1 MKNKRTPF
9 QRILSLLCAGVM
21 LFSITPVQSFAEDVG
36 TNSQA
41 VVSQAEA
48 EPQPAAAPQP
58 AAETQPSAEPQ
69 PSVAPQTT
77 GETEP
82 AGEPQPEEDPQP
94 AADVPVTLVTLDQAA
109 LELTVGSE
117 ATLTATVEPADA
129 TDPTVTWGSDT
140 PDVASVT
147 DGTVQALKAGS
158 ATITATAGGQFAECQ
173 VTVKEAS
180 QKEIPDVQVT
190 IAEATYGKPSQVTV
204 RSNANGTIKINEQ
217 TQTVSKWWNTTFDLA
232 PMDAGKHEISY
243 TFEPDQSEQDRFDK
257 ATGAVIATVNPKPI
271 SVQSFTLASDTV
283 EYDGTGVFSVGTVTL
298 DQSNILN
305 NDDVQ
310 ANAAGFTAKASPVNA
325 GPVSVSLAVQDENNV
340 LTGADADNYELKSLE
355 NLAPVSGTISPKP
368 ISVTEV
374 AFGSKEYDGK
384 AEIPE
389 ELATMTF
396 DGLVGGDEV
405 KLAGASYRL
414 MDSVAA
420 GDGKAV
426 EANFDKASLTGA
438 AADNYTLTPVAN
450 PTLGTVNVT
459 AKELTV
465 QVAEDFVATKVSDG
479 DTALTE
485 DNKTDIQAALSLN
498 GVVGQDDVALEV
510 NFDNAAYASGSV
522 FDDNSI
528 QGLSFSLSG
537 TDVAN
542 YSLDQ
547 AYEMAA
553 QITANAAKD
562 VDLSQL
568 ADGVAQIADG
578 VTIAFQPGTNAEG
591 KVPYWYSAVPALA
604 AQETAQLLDENGNGY
619 QFPDLKQG
627 ENTCDNMYA
636 LVNGVYYGPFR
647 IAYQGDSVAPVIDVD
662 NVESVQFGKPWN
674 KELQYTFVIT
684 DADSGVDTTSL
695 QYYVGKKDLDAD
707 QIQDWLSG
715 NPEKID
721 ENTYRFTVSTQ
732 ENSLS
737 NRLYIRV
744 QDMAG
749 NTEALYSYCT
759 LVVENTPPK
768 LTIDLG
774 GVDISIP
781 HKSYTITANAL
792 DESSNDEILYSGV
805 HQIQYVLTTQGENGE
820 ETVLEKTISAN
831 DAPSKPGNLWE
842 YQKLEG
848 VLDLGKQTD
857 YNGTY
862 TLTVTATDFCGNT
875 SAEQTFTL
883 EYDNTS
889 AEIEV
894 EMADPYQEN
903 YFRADNCGVAVTFT
917 DDNLWVTDGNGEIGD
932 YTVTLTGT
940 EKGGKKD
947 AVLTKS
953 LTGKQE
959 GDDDTTGTIQ
969 FTAEEITAAFA
980 DGNVKISATAT
991 DTAGN
996 ASKEVNSSFELD
1008 TTAPVLTKV
1017 SATEGGKHYEADGKV
1032 YYNKA
1037 FTLTYVVDELNY
1049 NANEV
1054 SFEDNAQ
1061 TETGDAVVT
1070 TDATE
1075 AGNITWTV
1083 SGDAEKVDNA
1093 VYKPSLTV
1101 KDKAG
1106 NALVAGSELETTGQ
1120 NAAEVANGTASLK
1133 NAFVLDT
1140 VPPKL
1145 TNVQMTEGGKEYN
1158 EGIYYQGSFAVTFT
1172 LSETNYDASDDKCA
1186 VTSVVEGDAKP
1197 LEVAKETTPDGHT
1210 VTVTAP
1216 YADTEKTTYDIS
1228 LAVTDKAGNKLS
1240 GKADNTTIVEGKA
1253 TAKTCIMDNVNPVAK
1268 LSYTD
1273 LDATHFYTEQ
1283 DGKELTAYYNGDITT
1298 TLQLTDKGSIDT
1310 NLVSFTRYKDGGEAL
1325 AVELPAYDSEQ
1336 VVETVEVGN
1345 TVEAGENH
1353 LADGVYTYTLYGTDK
1368 AGNPLNVLEK
1378 DVFGKTP
1385 ENSGDGD
1392 ATIRFAEGCGADNA
1406 YTTAVKAMD
1415 TVNPTVEITYT
1426 DLDATHF
1433 YQEEGSSLV
1442 NAYYNHDFTAA
1453 FSFTE
1458 QYGTAGKTF
1467 GMDGSKLHYVQGLTD
1482 ASDKDLAQANGEAA
1496 AQVQYNVTG
1505 QAENAHYTFTAYGED
1520 KAGNPLI
1527 VTEHDTTAPGATVTY
1542 EDGKTAAYESNYQ
1555 KVLDTVAPIFSL
1567 ALDDPKNTSV
1577 SVDGDRAYY
1586 NTDLQA
1592 TFTVKDANL
1601 DDGKINTLTNS
1612 KLGFDFNYDEADVSW
1627 QSSSLQHNAAEPV
1640 LNIIQSTLTAADDG
1654 VHRFQIEGED
1664 RAGNALVQAKDEA
1677 AKTGFRATLSQGE
1690 GKFWT
1695 NVKVHDTV
1703 APKLNVAFSDS
1714 ETFYQSLLANDGEG
1728 SYYMVSIN
1736 KPYRSTSSVSGLLT
1750 KDDCS
1755 PAKVTYQVESTTKDQ
1770 ALTKDGYD
1778 HSALNMKMEGAQ
1790 IFYLSKLEIS
1800 DRAGNSSVMPGATSK
1815 IYMDVEVP
1823 ETDDLVP
1830 NVSVV
1835 ALTTD
1840 AVRGQ
1845 AGTDLY
1851 KSDVTVRAT
1860 VTDPGEGINASGLY
1874 QVYYKVLVNGED
1886 WTDKVAVS
1894 SKGSMVQPGLLV
1906 YGTSGEGV
1914 SITPPAN
1921 ETISCQDVIDF
1932 TFNANT
1938 FNYND
1943 VKVFVWAQD
1952 NAGNLLEESLG
1963 ARYQFGIDITAPT
1976 IRVTYDNN
1984 DVQNE
1989 KYFKNDRTATIVI
2002 TERNFDPNNTT
2013 ISTQNEASIGGWSY
2027 EAGSMANGDDDTWT
2041 CQVTYSQDGDYTFD
2055 VSTTDLVGHKNGDVD
2070 YAGSAAPKEFTV
2082 DKTAPVIQI
2091 DFDNNDVRN
2100 GKYYNA
2106 VRTAT
2111 VQILEH
2117 NFSTEGV
2124 TLTTTAN
2131 IQEGS
2136 VTAPAAGGWS
2146 SGGDM
2151 NTAQVPFTA
2160 DGNYTMDVAFVDLAG
2175 NEAEPKSVEEFVVD
2189 TTAPE
2194 LEISGVEDRMA
2205 YNGDVAPVITYHDI
2219 NYDPQS
2225 AGVTIQG
2232 YKNSDGT
2239 NLSGVHTED
2248 AFGGSFVC
2256 DNIEPVKENDDV
2268 YTARGVVT
2276 DMAGN
2281 ETEVSVMFSVN
2292 RFGSTYFFADD
2303 TQALLDNYYTNQ
2315 PQALHVT
2322 EINVDGLASRRVTTS
2337 LNGDLKNLQE
2347 GTDYTVTESVPGWH
2361 QFDYTVNAANFET
2374 EGIYDVTFYSE
2385 DEAGNTSSN
2394 RAVKE
2399 NDAQTSD
2406 LPVSFVVDMTA
2417 PVNVITG
2424 VDNNEQYVAT
2434 ERTIMVNY
2442 DDNIGLRDLT
2452 IYVNDQAVA
2461 EYTADQLQ
2469 AAGGAVEYLAKAANQ
2484 WQQLTV
2490 VSTDMAGNVSEQ
2502 SMVRY
2507 LLTDNLF
2514 VQYFNNKPLFYG
2526 SLVAVAALVVLT
2538 VVFVNKKKNKQT
2550 TNA

>member
-1 MKNKRTPF
+1 MNNKRTPF

-36 TNSQA
+36 TNRQA
-41 VVSQAEA
+41 TVSQAEV
-48 EPQPAAAPQP
+48 EPQPAAESQP
-58 AAETQPSAEPQ
+58 AEEPQ
-69 PSVAPQTT
+69 PSAVPQTA

-82 AGEPQPEEDPQP
+82 AGEPQPEEEPQP
-94 AADVPVTLVTLDQAA
+94 EADVPVDSVTLDQVA
-109 LELTVGSE
+109 LELTVGGE
-117 ATLTATVEPADA
+117 ATLTATVEPDDA
-129 TDPTVTWGSDT
+129 TYPTVTWTSSD

-147 DGTVQALKAGS
+147 NGTVQALKAGS
-158 ATITATAGGQFAECQ
+158 TMITATAGGQSAQCQ
-173 VTVKEAS
+173 VTVKEDS

-190 IAEATYGKPSQVTV
+190 IAEATYGEPSQVTV
-204 RSNANGTIKINEQ
+204 SSNVSGTIEIDGQSK
-217 TQTVSKWWNTTFDLA
+217 TVGTWRPSTIEIELKS
-232 PMDAGKHEISY
+232 AGDHKISY
-243 TFEPDQSEQDRFDK
+243 TFKPDKTNQYEEV
-257 ATGAVIATVNPKPI
+257 TGEVIATVNPKPI

-325 GPVSVSLAVQDENNV
+325 GPVYVSLAVQDENSA
-340 LTGADADNYELKSLE
+340 LTGSDATNYKLDSLE

-389 ELATMTF
+389 DLATVTF
-396 DGLVGGDEV
+396 DGLVGSDEV

-414 MDSVAA
+414 MDSAAA

-426 EANFDKASLTGA
+426 EANFEKASLTGA

-485 DNKTDIQAALSLN
+485 GNKTDIQAALSLN

-510 NFDNAAYASGSV
+510 DFSSAAYASISPFGNNSV
-522 FDDNSI
+522 QN
-528 QGLSFSLSG
+528 LSLSLSG
-537 TDVAN
+537 ADMGN
-542 YSLDQ
+542 YKLKQEETTYKVD
-547 AYEMAA
+547 AE
-553 QITANAAKD
+553 ITANKGEEV

-568 ADGVAQIADG
+568 ADGVAKIAEN

-591 KVPYWYSAVPALA
+591 KAPYWYSAVPALA

-732 ENSLS
+732 ENSSS

-903 YFRADNCGVAVTFT
+903 YFRADNCGVTVTFT
-917 DDNLWVTDGNGEIGD
+917 DDNLWVTDGSGEIGD

-940 EKGGKKD
+940 AKGGKKD

-953 LTGKQE
+953 LTAKQE

-1008 TTAPVLTKV
+1008 TTAPELTKV
-1017 SATEGGKHYEADGKV
+1017 SATEGGNYYEADGKV

-1037 FTLTYVVDELNY
+1037 FTLTCVVDELNY

-1075 AGNITWTV
+1075 AGNITWSV
-1083 SGDAEKVDNA
+1083 SGQADNA
-1093 VYKPSLTV
+1093 VYKPGLTV
-1101 KDKAG
+1101 LDKAG
-1106 NALVAGSELETTGQ
+1106 NMLVLSGKLETDKYTAVEMNQ
-1120 NAAEVANGTASLK
+1120 AGTASMQ

-1140 VPPKL
+1140 VAPEL
-1145 TNVQMTEGGKEYN
+1145 TSVQMTEGGKEYN
-1158 EGIYYQGSFAVTFT
+1158 EGIYYQDGFAVTFT
-1172 LSETNYDASDDKCA
+1172 LSETNYDASDKNCA
-1186 VTSVVEGDAKP
+1186 VTSEVEGNANP

-1210 VTVTAP
+1210 VTVTASRV
-1216 YADTEKTTYDIS
+1216 DTEKTTYKIS
-1228 LAVTDKAGNKLS
+1228 LTVADKAGNLMD
-1240 GKADNTTIVEGKA
+1240 GEVNNTTTKNGKA

-1453 FSFTE
+1453 FSFAE
-1458 QYGTAGKTF
+1458 QYGTEGKTF
-1467 GMDGSKLHYVQGLTD
+1467 GIDGAKLHYVQGLTNT
-1482 ASDKDLAQANGEAA
+1482 SDKDLTQAQANGEAA
-1496 AQVQYNVTG
+1496 AQVQYDVTG

-1555 KVLDTVAPIFSL
+1555 KVLDTVAPTFSL

-1586 NTDLQA
+1586 NTDIQA
-1592 TFTVKDANL
+1592 TFTVKDVNL
-1601 DDGKINTLTNS
+1601 DSGKIETLTNS

-1627 QSSSLQHNAAEPV
+1627 QSGSLQHNAAEQV
-1640 LNIIQSTLTAADDG
+1640 TDTIVRTLTAADDG

-1703 APKLNVAFSDS
+1703 APKLNVDFSDS

-1914 SITPPAN
+1914 SITPPAD

>member
-1 MKNKRTPF
+1 MNNKRTPF

-190 IAEATYGKPSQVTV
+190 IAKATYGKPSQVTV

-232 PMDAGKHEISY
+232 PMDAGNHEISY

-325 GPVSVSLAVQDENNV
+325 GPVYVSLAVQDENNV
-340 LTGADADNYELKSLE
+340 LTGDDAGNYELKSLE

-384 AEIPE
+384 DEILE
-389 ELATMTF
+389 DLATVTF

-405 KLAGASYRL
+405 ELAGASYRL
-414 MDSVAA
+414 KDSAA
-420 GDGKAV
+420 VGDGKAV
-426 EANFDKASLTGA
+426 EADFVNASLTGA

-459 AKELTV
+459 PKELTV
-465 QVAEDFVATKVSDG
+465 QVQKDFKATKVSDG

-510 NFDNAAYASGSV
+510 DFSSAAYASISPFGNNSV
-522 FDDNSI
+522 QN
-528 QGLSFSLSG
+528 LSLSLSG
-537 TDVAN
+537 ADMGN
-542 YSLDQ
+542 YKLKQEETTYKVD
-547 AYEMAA
+547 AE
-553 QITANAAKD
+553 ITANKGEEV

-568 ADGVAQIADG
+568 ADGVAKIAEN
-578 VTIAFQPGTNAEG
+578 VTIAFQPGTNGNGEAR
-591 KVPYWYSAVPALA
+591 YWYTTVPVLVDP
-604 AQETAQLLDENGNGY
+604 ENVKLLDENGATY
-619 QFPDLKQG
+619 SLEPSEQG
-627 ENTCDNMYA
+627 ENLFSKVYA
-636 LVNGVYYGPFR
+636 KVGDVYYGPFQLS
-647 IAYQGDSVAPVIDVD
+647 YWFDNTAPEIFIEDVEQKIHFGNSD
-662 NVESVQFGKPWN
+662 QDVFEYTVSISDES
-674 KELQYTFVIT
+674 
-684 DADSGVDTTSL
+684 SGVDTDSL
-695 QYYVGKKDLDAD
+695 QYYVGVSDLDVNSISD
-707 QIQDWLSG
+707 WKSPDNPVHQDG
-715 NPEKID
+715 VYTFKVTTDINAE
-721 ENTYRFTVSTQ
+721 E
-732 ENSLS
+732 
-737 NRLYIRV
+737 NRLYI
-744 QDMAG
+744 QAKDAAG
-749 NTEALYSYCT
+749 NVRALESFYT
-759 LVVENTPPK
+759 LVVEDVKPE
-768 LTIDLG
+768 LTVNIDPEKTDVPNQTYK
-774 GVDISIP
+774 VDV
-781 HKSYTITANAL
+781 TAVDTN
-792 DESSNDEILYSGV
+792 IKPGTLYSGV
-805 HQIQYVLTTQGENGE
+805 WKIDYELTDSSDKVVYAESVTANMPHDVSELDEVKSLSQESLNLGTQN
-820 ETVLEKTISAN
+820 
-831 DAPSKPGNLWE
+831 
-842 YQKLEG
+842 
-848 VLDLGKQTD
+848 D

-862 TLTVTATDFCGNT
+862 TLTVTATDFSGNDT
-875 SAEQTFTL
+875 AKTITL
-883 EYDNTS
+883 EYDNTPTK
-889 AEIEV
+889 INV

-903 YFRADNCGVAVTFT
+903 YFRADNCGVTVTFT
-917 DDNLWVTDGNGEIGD
+917 DDNLWVTDGSGEIGD

-969 FTAEEITAAFA
+969 FTADEITAAFA

-1008 TTAPVLTKV
+1008 TTAPELTKV
-1017 SATEGGKHYEADGKV
+1017 SATEGGNYYAADGKV

-1075 AGNITWTV
+1075 AGNITWSV
-1083 SGDAEKVDNA
+1083 SGQADNA
-1093 VYKPSLTV
+1093 VYKPGLTV
-1101 KDKAG
+1101 LDKAG
-1106 NALVAGSELETTGQ
+1106 NMLVLSGKLETDKYTAVEMNQ
-1120 NAAEVANGTASLK
+1120 AGTASMQ

-1140 VPPKL
+1140 VAPEL
-1145 TNVQMTEGGKEYN
+1145 TSVQMTEGGKEYN
-1158 EGIYYQGSFAVTFT
+1158 EGIYYQDGFAVTFT

-1186 VTSVVEGDAKP
+1186 VTSEVEGNANP
-1197 LEVAKETTPDGHT
+1197 LEVAKATTSDGHT
-1210 VTVTAP
+1210 VTVTASRV
-1216 YADTEKTTYDIS
+1216 DTEKTTYEIS

-1458 QYGTAGKTF
+1458 QYGTEGATF
-1467 GMDGSKLHYVQGLTD
+1467 GMDGSKLHYVRGLTNALD
-1482 ASDKDLAQANGEAA
+1482 QDLAQANGEAA

-1527 VTEHDTTAPGATVTY
+1527 VTEYDTTAPGATVTY
-1542 EDGKTAAYESNYQ
+1542 EDGKAAAYESNYQ
-1555 KVLDTVAPIFSL
+1555 KVLDTVAPTFSL

-1601 DDGKINTLTNS
+1601 DDGKIKTLTNS

-1627 QSSSLQHNAAEPV
+1627 QSGSLQHNAAEPV
-1640 LNIIQSTLTAADDG
+1640 RNIIQSTLTAADDG

-1914 SITPPAN
+1914 SITPPAD